1 MSKRKKKTPAPEPQT
16 PPTQDKAAPGK
27 ERRNLAKHSTIL
39 FVVTAIALLAI
50 FLGRWV
56 YAITEGYFA
65 SFVQRD
71 ASVSEAVSHMEGLEP
86 TIGESERMLPLQQEW
101 DLFTSSR
108 LRDEVTVTAAD
119 GVILHGYLYNEGSDV
134 TVVVL
139 PRYNQDGTADFLP
152 GPWLWEE
159 TGCNLL
165 LPDPRAHGESGGDY
179 FGFGYLEQNDLV
191 CWLDW
196 AEETL
201 GQQTFLLWGEAPVP
215 TPRCSPPPAACCRT
229 VWPSW

>member
-16 PPTQDKAAPGK
+16 PPTQDKTAPGK

-71 ASVSEAVSHMEGLEP
+71 ASVSEAVSHMDGLEP

-108 LRDEVTVTAAD
+108 LREEATVTAAD
-119 GVILHGYLYNEGSDV
+119 GVTLHGYLYDEGSDV
-134 TVVVL
+134 TVEYDKLIDRQLERAAVTVISGFAKVFPEASRVL
-139 PRYNQDGTADFLP
+139 
-152 GPWLWEE
+152 E
-159 TGCNLL
+159 
-165 LPDPRAHGESGGDY
+165 
-179 FGFGYLEQNDLV
+179 V
-191 CWLDW
+191 
-196 AEETL
+196 
-201 GQQTFLLWGEAPVP
+201 
-215 TPRCSPPPAACCRT
+215 
-229 VWPSW
+229 